1 MSTTIG
7 TPKARPAASGV
18 SLVLALALVGVAV
31 VAVRDLAV
39 DRGWADG
46 KTWTGEA
53 IDHLDGV
60 EAGVPAAIVGVVL
73 ALTGLWLILAAVR
86 PAAST
91 HETTSGPSDVWISR
105 SAVRAVATRAAE
117 HTPGVAAASS
127 RHRRGRVVVT
137 VQSDRP
143 GVAADVETAVRTALD
158 GLSTHEVT
166 VRTEEVKHDS

>member
-1 MSTTIG
+1 MSTTID

-46 KTWTGEA
+46 TTWTGDA
-53 IDHLDGV
+53 VDRLDGI
-60 EAGVPAAIVGVVL
+60 EAGIPAVVVGVVMAL
-73 ALTGLWLILAAVR
+73 AGLWLILTAVR
-86 PAAST
+86 PAART
-91 HETTSGPSDVWISR
+91 HETTSGPSDVWITR
-105 SAVRAVATRAAE
+105 SAVRAVATGAAE
-117 HTPGVAAASS
+117 QTPGVAAASS

-143 GVAADVETAVRTALD
+143 DVASQVEANVRTALE
-158 GLSTHEVT
+158 GLSTHDVA